1 MSIKPM
7 AGRRRRVAAM
17 AGSVLTGLLG
27 VACVPCA
34 SAQSPESDRSPDAA
48 PGLPVSE
55 EFVLPD
61 VSDKALEATKIEPEH
76 KKYSLKWGV
85 ALLPADYT
93 NFTQDPASQQQV
105 GRQDDKFE
113 VRSARLM
120 ARGYVDLGR
129 TWNYMVSY
137 EYKGF
142 DQAKTANWAAT
153 DLNISTQTGTF
164 LGKVTLGKMK
174 EPYVYEM
181 AGDAA
186 NLPQNERILSPFFKS
201 RSIGIQFSNT
211 FMDRSGTWSAGWY
224 NDWLASGKSFATNGQ
239 DAAARVTFLPV
250 WLDEGSGY
258 LHVGASL
265 RYAGAADHV
274 IRLRG
279 KPASN
284 VASNYVDT
292 GNISADHAFNLGLEA
307 LWNSG
312 PYSVL
317 AEYAHAH
324 ISAADGSNPGFSG
337 YYATA
342 SWVVTGEHRPYDKNV
357 GYARRVMPSRKIGA
371 WEVFM
376 RYGVVD
382 LNDGAVHG
390 GRMTG
395 WWTGINWW
403 ATRRWKASI
412 GYGTIDLEKNGTV
425 GNTQTV
431 LSRLQWI
438 F

>member
-1 MSIKPM
+1 MPIPSCALLRQGSLP
-7 AGRRRRVAAM
+7 AAALVAALALA
-17 AGSVLTGLLG
+17 AGGRC
-27 VACVPCA
+27 AC
-34 SAQSPESDRSPDAA
+34 AQSPESDLSPDTVQA
-48 PGLPVSE
+48 P
-55 EFVLPD
+55 LPD
-61 VSDKALEATKIEPEH
+61 SAFVVPDASDRVLESTKVEPEH

-93 NFTQDPASQQQV
+93 NFTQDPTSQQQV
-105 GRQDDKFE
+105 GRQEDKFE

-129 TWNYMVSY
+129 TWNYMISY

-142 DQAKTANWAAT
+142 DQASTTNWAAT
-153 DLNISTQTGTF
+153 DLNISTQTGTI

-239 DAAARVTFLPV
+239 DAAGRVTFLPV
-250 WLDEGSGY
+250 WQDEGAGY
-258 LHVGASL
+258 LHLGASV

-274 IRLRG
+274 VRLRG

-292 GNISADHAFNLGLEA
+292 GNIRGDHAVNLGLEA

-317 AEYAHAH
+317 AEYAH
-324 ISAADGSNPGFSG
+324 SQVSSADGSNPGFSG

-342 SWVVTGEHRPYDKNV
+342 SWVVTGEHRPYDRNV
-357 GYARRVMPSRKIGA
+357 GYARRVMPSRDIGA

-382 LNDGAVHG
+382 LNDGAVRG

-412 GYGTIDLEKNGTV
+412 GYGTIDLDRGGTV